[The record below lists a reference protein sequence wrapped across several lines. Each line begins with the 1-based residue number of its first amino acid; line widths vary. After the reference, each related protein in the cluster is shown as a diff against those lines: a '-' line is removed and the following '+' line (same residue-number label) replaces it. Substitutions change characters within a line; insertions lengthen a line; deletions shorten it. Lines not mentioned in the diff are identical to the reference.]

1 MKLKLLGVALLG
13 ALPTTPAACNTVDRL
28 GADVKSV
35 GRAGKRAID

>member
-13 ALPTTPAACNTVDRL
+13 ALLTTTAACNTVEGL
-28 GADVKSV
+28 GEDVKSV